1 MNKLNYLFYLLLVLI
16 IILLLNS
23 IFFGENNYSNRNSL
37 VKENTT
43 QKLKNEA
50 IKKENE
56 ILEFEIKN
64 AQNSNDHVENFARQ
78 KLNLTYPEEEF
89 ISFEEEKKDDER
101 KYFIGNNCG
110 CRHWKKI

>member
-1 MNKLNYLFYLLLVLI
+1 MNKLNYLLYLLLILL

-37 VKENTT
+37 VKENTA
-43 QKLKNEA
+43 QKFKNES

-64 AQNSNDHVENFARQ
+64 AQNSNDHVENFAREN
-78 KLNLTYPEEEF
+78 LNLTYPEEEF
-89 ISFEEEKKDDER
+89 ISFEEEKKDNER
-101 KYFIGNNCG
+101 K
-110 CRHWKKI
+110 

>member
-1 MNKLNYLFYLLLVLI
+1 MNKLNYLLYLLLVLI

-23 IFFGENNYSNRNSL
+23 IFFGENNYSNRNAL
-37 VKENTT
+37 EIENTT

-50 IKKENE
+50 IKIENE

-64 AQNSNDHVENFARQ
+64 AQNSNDHVENFARE

-89 ISFEEEKKDDER
+89 ISFEEEKKDDE
-101 KYFIGNNCG
+101 
-110 CRHWKKI
+110 KK

>member
-1 MNKLNYLFYLLLVLI
+1 MNKLNYFFYLLLALI
-16 IILLLNS
+16 TILLLNS

-37 VKENTT
+37 VIENTA

-64 AQNSNDHVENFARQ
+64 AQNSNDHVENFARE

-101 KYFIGNNCG
+101 K
-110 CRHWKKI
+110 

>member
-1 MNKLNYLFYLLLVLI
+1 MNKLNYFFYLLLALT

-23 IFFGENNYSNRNSL
+23 IFFGENNYSNRNAL
-37 VKENTT
+37 VIENTAK
-43 QKLKNEA
+43 KLKNEA

-64 AQNSNDHVENFARQ
+64 AQNSNDHVENFAREN
-78 KLNLTYPEEEF
+78 LNLTYPEEEF

-101 KYFIGNNCG
+101 K
-110 CRHWKKI
+110 

>member
-1 MNKLNYLFYLLLVLI
+1 MNKLNYLIYLLLVLI
-16 IILLLNS
+16 IILLLYS
-23 IFFGENNYSNRNSL
+23 IFFGENNYPNRNSL
-37 VKENTT
+37 LKENTS

-64 AQNSNDHVENFARQ
+64 AQNSNDHVENFARE

-89 ISFEEEKKDDER
+89 LSFEEEKKDDER
-101 KYFIGNNCG
+101 E
-110 CRHWKKI
+110 

>member
-37 VKENTT
+37 VIENTT
-43 QKLKNEA
+43 QKLKNEV

-64 AQNSNDHVENFARQ
+64 AQNSNDHVENFARE

-101 KYFIGNNCG
+101 K
-110 CRHWKKI
+110 